1 MVLLGSFRQYS
12 KTLVNTK
19 YCLRIPCKVN
29 IPPSGKTKFSPPP
42 LFRKKTLKIYSAARA
57 QKLFLEIH
65 PKSKEFVGTQEMQL
79 IGGCEY
85 FDQ

>member
-1 MVLLGSFRQYS
+1 MDRRDRSAPGLPLVKSLPTLLHGLLNARH
-12 KTLVNTK
+12 L
-19 YCLRIPCKVN
+19 LRVCKV
-29 IPPSGKTKFSPPP
+29 PDSHFA
-42 LFRKKTLKIYSAARA
+42 RKKTLKIYSAARA